1 MFTFLYGGSD
11 LVIFL
16 LRVFLGAVF
25 IVHGWP
31 KIKDLKQT
39 AQNFEGMG
47 FKPGTFWGPFVAILE
62 FFGGLALLLGFLT
75 QIFALLFAV
84 EFVVITLW
92 KIKSG
97 QKFAGGYEFDLSLL
111 VMSLIL
117 LVSGSGLASLDGY
130 INLPF
135 SL

>member
-16 LRVFLGAVF
+16 LRVFLGVVF

-47 FKPGTFWGPFVAILE
+47 FKPGIFWGPFIAVLE
-62 FFGGLALLLGFLT
+62 VFGGLALTLG
-75 QIFALLFAV
+75 IFVQTLSMLFAV
-84 EFVVITLW
+84 EMLVATIW

-111 VMSLIL
+111 VMSLVL
-117 LVSGSGLASLDGY
+117 LVPGSGLASLDGY